1 MSGRGVSDRNNITLG
16 PAKLKVEEQISQ
28 TVVDQNIDFSRGTE
42 LPTELD
48 PSVYYAVV
56 TSYDAASLTA
66 TIVYSGDTAQVPN
79 IANYSGFTLS
89 VDDMVVVAQA
99 IDNNQVIVGVRGSG
113 DTGNEGGGGGTV
125 DPSFPIDPFVD
136 FGIETADQIGFAFGD
151 LTDIGGSAN
160 SLVIHRGLGYGDVV
174 VIDLD
179 TGATVNIGT
188 PIVGV
193 TTRSAMAIINGVIY
207 LDNGKYY
214 DGTWNTWLLP
224 GYVVFQGLKNSFYN
238 KKKEQFY
245 VHLRTSTSPF
255 SYFIAVIDTDG
266 IRTIPLPTDTY
277 TGSSSVG
284 YGDDQVAILKSGTG
298 TQPVYFYE
306 MLPLNSAVTYGG
318 VNDID
323 DYAANMLGLTD
334 ELVWSLS
341 NGSDLFSGIYSIRL
355 TQFNGLSIKYLD
367 VLKSYDEDT
376 ELYRTFNFGAINR
389 HVLDTR
395 ASIQGSPGQYVVVK
409 PDILQDVDPAGGTFG
424 NVSYPVIYGLT
435 KYGVAYNI
443 WKDLT
448 VSTPSV
454 TRNKVICEGLRW
466 SAVKDRIEFTVLGK
480 IYRVGLV

>member
-113 DTGNEGGGGGTV
+113 DTGNEGGGGGGTV
-125 DPSFPIDPFVD
+125 LPSFPIDPFAD
-136 FGIETADQIGFAFGD
+136 FGIQTANDIGFAFGD
-151 LTDIGGSAN
+151 LTDIGGTAN

-179 TGATVNIGT
+179 TGTNINIGT

-193 TTRSAMAIINGVIY
+193 TESTTVAIINGNIY
-207 LDNGKYY
+207 LGNGKYY
-214 DGTWNTWLLP
+214 NGTWNTWLP
-224 GYVVFQGLKNSFYN
+224 AGYIVYVGQRYQFYD
-238 KKKEQFY
+238 KKKEMLY
-245 VHLRTSTSPF
+245 VLLRTSTSPF
-255 SYFIAVIDTDG
+255 AYTIAVLDTDG
-266 IRTIPLPTDTY
+266 LRSIPLVGETY
-277 TGSSSVG
+277 TGTQSIG
-284 YGDDQVAILKSGTG
+284 YGDKYVGIKKSGSG

-306 MLPLNSAVTYGG
+306 MLPLNGTVAIGG
-318 VNDID
+318 INDTLFFGENLFGI
-323 DYAANMLGLTD
+323 TD
-334 ELVWSLS
+334 ELAWSLTD
-341 NGSDLFSGIYSIRL
+341 GSTPGQYPQSIRL
-355 TQFNGLSIKYLD
+355 TQFNGMSVKYLD
-367 VLKSYDEDT
+367 VIKSYDD
-376 ELYRTFNFGAINR
+376 GAGLWRQGGSAPWAIDK
-389 HVLDTR
+389 HVLD
-395 ASIQGSPGQYVVVK
+395 AGSFIIKTFVLVNA
-409 PDILQDVDPAGGTFG
+409 DPNTSDPVTA
-424 NVSYPVIYGLT
+424 SYPVIYGMT
-435 KYGVAYNI
+435 KYGFQQKI
-443 WKDLT
+443 WFDNT
-448 VSTPSV
+448 ISSATGP
-454 TRNKVICEGLRW
+454 VIIRGLRW
-466 SAVKDRIEFTVLGK
+466 SAETNAIEFTVQGK

>member
-151 LTDIGGSAN
+151 LTDIEGSAN

-188 PIVGV
+188 PIVGD
-193 TTRSAMAIINGVIY
+193 TTRSAIAIINGVIY

-224 GYVVFQGLKNSFYN
+224 GYVVFQRLKNSFYN

-255 SYFIAVIDTDG
+255 SYIIAVIDADG
-266 IRTIPLPTDTY
+266 IRSIPLIGETY
-277 TGSSSVG
+277 QAGGSVG
-284 YGDDQVAILKSGTG
+284 YGDDQVAIIKSGTG

-376 ELYRTFNFGAINR
+376 ELYRTFSFGAINR

-466 SAVKDRIEFTVLGK
+466 SAVKDRIEFTVQGK